1 MPKAMKRKRLLNKQN
16 GFFLVFQKPLLFT
29 FELSGGYCSVSSSSR
44 VPKFPLPLLTP
55 VTQAMCLLRHLVMAT
70 IRNPKKLPRKCS
82 LSSEIGRY
90 MQEKINQDYL

>member
-1 MPKAMKRKRLLNKQN
+1 M
-16 GFFLVFQKPLLFT
+16 GFSWYFRNHCWFT

-82 LSSEIGRY
+82 LSSEIVRY
-90 MQEKINQDYL
+90 MQEQINQDHF